1 MRNLVAATGI
11 AVFAFLT
18 PAVAMTEAECET
30 AWTNADTNKD
40 GTVTEGEASRYFAA
54 MRVADKN
61 LADGKLT
68 RADFLT
74 HCKAGVFDTSMRAAD
89 PGAPLS
95 GANSF
100 TEGQARD
107 RAVAAGFTNVSA
119 LKKDDNGV
127 WRGTASKDGK
137 SGNVAI
143 DYKGNVVGN

>member
-1 MRNLVAATGI
+1 MRNLLAATG
-11 AVFAFLT
+11 AAMVLLMT
-18 PAVAMTEAECET
+18 PAAAMTDAECET
-30 AWTNADTNKD
+30 AWTTADTNKD

-54 MRVADKN
+54 MRVADRK
-61 LADGKLT
+61 LMDGKLT

-74 HCKAGVFDTSMRAAD
+74 HCKAGVFDTGMRAPD

-107 RAVAAGFTNVSA
+107 RAVAAGFSDVSA
-119 LKKDDNGV
+119 LKKDDNGI

-143 DYKGNVVGN
+143 DYKGNVVAN